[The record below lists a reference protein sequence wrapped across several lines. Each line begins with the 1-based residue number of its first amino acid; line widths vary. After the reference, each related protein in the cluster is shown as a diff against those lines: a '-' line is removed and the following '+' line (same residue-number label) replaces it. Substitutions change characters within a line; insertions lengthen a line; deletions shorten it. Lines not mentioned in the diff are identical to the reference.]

1 MSCFKQDVYL
11 NKGEG
16 LIIMKYK
23 FSQTDYENM
32 LGKLEEGI
40 TNDFGVDY
48 FTDFEIS
55 DNIQVSLG
63 FHEDL
68 PNTLLI
74 DFIDL
79 DEDEVVKYVQ
89 KPFDENSSYQEI
101 AQTVEDAI
109 NEYFDG
115 EQSKKKDKASK
126 DIERD

>member
-1 MSCFKQDVYL
+1 
-11 NKGEG
+11 
-16 LIIMKYK
+16 MKYK

-32 LGKLEEGI
+32 LAKLEKGI

-55 DNIQVSLG
+55 DNMQVSLG

-89 KPFDENSSYQEI
+89 KPFDKNSSYQEI

-115 EQSKKKDKASK
+115 EQSQKKDKASK